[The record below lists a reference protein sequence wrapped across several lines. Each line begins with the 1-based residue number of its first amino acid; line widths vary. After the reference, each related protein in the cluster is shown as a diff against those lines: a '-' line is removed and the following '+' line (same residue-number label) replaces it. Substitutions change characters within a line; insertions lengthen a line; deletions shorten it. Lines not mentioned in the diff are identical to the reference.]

1 MKYVRIPQDRVGVV
15 IGQNG
20 ETKKQIET
28 LSKTTLTIDSKE
40 GEILIEDQE
49 TTDPLMA
56 IKIENVLR
64 AIGRGFSPK
73 RAFKLFDDSMDFYLF
88 DIHDYV
94 GKKENH
100 VRRLKGRII
109 GTNGKTK
116 RTIEHLTQ
124 SDLSVYGHTVAIIS
138 EVTTIGITKKAID
151 MLLSGSKHFKVYRFI
166 EQSMKKQKNEE
177 LF

>member
-1 MKYVRIPQDRVGVV
+1 MKYVRIPQERIGVV

-20 ETKKQIET
+20 ETKKKIET
-28 LSKTTLTIDSKE
+28 LSHMSLQIDSKE
-40 GEILIEDQE
+40 GEIIIEDQE
-49 TTDPLMA
+49 TPDPLMA

-64 AIGRGFSPK
+64 AIGRGFSPE
-73 RAFKLFDDSMDFYLF
+73 RAFKLFNDSIDFYLF

-109 GTNGKTK
+109 GTHGKTK
-116 RTIEHLTQ
+116 RTIEQLTQ
-124 SDLSVYGHTVAIIS
+124 SDISVYGHTVAVIS
-138 EVTTIGITKKAID
+138 ELSIIGITKKAID

-177 LF
+177 IF